1 MAVERGSCR
10 SSLVPNDVLRTVRP
24 SPAAEHLSGTS
35 VRQRTAKRP
44 LRLSGH
50 NNPSRANVSLSIL
63 EIHTHD
69 NDLSPLRRGV
79 PPSGMNGLSV
89 PAPRS
94 PPSRFFPCS
103 SSPPS
108 FSSRREHRHPA
119 SRSRRPV
126 PPPTL
131 RGGASGTAS
140 ARRHRG
146 CRPGLGGSRKRMK
159 QGCTRSPS
167 KPPAVGFEDTS
178 GQPCPAGLSRSTRSL
193 RSQGIRDSRRLR
205 RRRTAPVGRLP
216 AKAGMNTAALF
227 HCQTSEVMDTRLGTA
242 VLFPMKISS
251 IPAIPHC
258 SAASPYSTIS
268 ISTITGNTTLPVWI
282 ISR

>member
-10 SSLVPNDVLRTVRP
+10 SSVVPNDVLRTVRP
-24 SPAAEHLSGTS
+24 SFAAEHLSGTS

-108 FSSRREHRHPA
+108 FSPGREHRRPA
-119 SRSRRPV
+119 SRSRRLV

-140 ARRHRG
+140 TCRHRG

-159 QGCTRSPS
+159 QGCTRRPS

-193 RSQGIRDSRRLR
+193 RSHDEPSP
-205 RRRTAPVGRLP
+205 APVGRRGFGTLGVCDAGGRLP
-216 AKAGMNTAALF
+216 SVA
-227 HCQTSEVMDTRLGTA
+227 CPQRRV
-242 VLFPMKISS
+242 
-251 IPAIPHC
+251 
-258 SAASPYSTIS
+258 
-268 ISTITGNTTLPVWI
+268 
-282 ISR
+282 